1 MSASDVHIN
10 SLTVHS
16 NIQFIKLLRFIKD
29 HPGCTRHDVLTVVRG
44 AECDRPGFYSDY
56 FGYMFAN
63 DYAQMKRDGVHMK
76 YYITSRGEVLLLCAE
91 ANGPMPKR
99 TKHSAVIKGTSI
111 PFNPEVPK
119 EYKNLETTVKL
130 VNEMIKLGAYSDDY
144 LNRNGSK
151 MMKKEEILEI
161 LQKITGTKT
170 GIKPLFTHLHKN
182 NVIIKHWHKEDSE
195 KQLFFISEP
204 ALKIANVWPL
214 VEVSTRM

>member
-16 NIQFIKLLRFIKD
+16 NIQFIKLLRFIKE
-29 HPGCTRHDVLTVVRG
+29 HPGCTRHDVLTAVRG

-56 FGYMFAN
+56 FAYMFAN
-63 DYAQMKRDGVHMK
+63 DYAEVKRNGVHMK

-111 PFNPEVPK
+111 PFNPEIPK
-119 EYKNLETTVKL
+119 ERKNLETTVKL
-130 VNEMIKLGAYSDDY
+130 VNEMIKLGAYSAD
-144 LNRNGSK
+144 LNGNSFK

-170 GIKPLFTHLHKN
+170 GIKPLFTHLRKN
-182 NVIIKHWHKEDSE
+182 VVIIKHWYKEESG
-195 KQLFFISEP
+195 KPAFFISER
-204 ALKIANVWPL
+204 ALKIADLWPL
-214 VEVSTRM
+214 VELGAQM